1 MYRLSAVFRSLALLV
16 CAAGLAACAAGGQAS
31 QAEPEPWVLET
42 QEDVEALKRAVDA
55 SYERERA
62 LGEEMKRVEADNTR
76 LRQEI
81 ETLAAQLGAV
91 QAQVD
96 SLPMEVSA
104 DPKGRSV
111 ATPLDVQELY
121 DQAQAH
127 YRRYRYEPA
136 LELFEKALQ
145 ADPYGKWADNAQY
158 WKGECYYG
166 LGRYS
171 QALTEFTKV
180 FAYPKTEKGD
190 DAQLKIGR
198 CYQVQGEDAR
208 ARAAY
213 QKLIDEFPDSEYAG
227 TARKAL
233 QKL

>member
-1 MYRLSAVFRSLALLV
+1 MCKFLAVLALAV
-16 CAAGLAACAAGGQAS
+16 GLAACAGGGQVAQS
-31 QAEPEPWVLET
+31 EPDPWLLET
-42 QEDVEALKRAVDA
+42 QEDLAKLERQVQA
-55 SYERERA
+55 SYEREDA
-62 LGEEMKRVEADNTR
+62 LGKDLQRLEAKNSQ
-76 LRQEI
+76 LRQQI
-81 ETLAAQLGAV
+81 DSLGAQLTAMKT
-91 QAQVD
+91 QVN
-96 SLPMEVSA
+96 SLPKEA
-104 DPKGRSV
+104 EAPRAKRST
-111 ATPLDVQELY
+111 ATPLDVKKLY
-121 DQAQAH
+121 DKAQDH
-127 YRRYRYEPA
+127 YRHYRYEPA

-145 ADPYGKWADNAQY
+145 ADPYGKLADNAQY

-198 CYQVQGEDAR
+198 CYQVQGETGR

-213 QKLIDEFPDSEYAG
+213 QKLLDEFPDSEYAG
-227 TARKAL
+227 AARQAL